1 MAGRP
6 IGATKVEIM
15 DLDILA
21 KAHSYVLFNCSEVD
35 EFRAEH
41 LAMVHHENRRKL
53 KRDIQR
59 LHSETFESWFQD
71 HVEELHARG
80 DHRITESLRNLASD
94 SVDKGWK
101 FVIKPSPRH
110 VYDMDE
116 QTSLD
121 DVETHLQ
128 GDSFMCPQHD
138 ETMDIELVRGG
149 LDGTVVDN
157 NDLVIPDEEDLVEE
171 AHDFN
176 LLNIWPIVSKIDKST

>member
-21 KAHSYVLFNCSEVD
+21 KAHSYVLFNCSELD

-41 LAMVHHENRRKL
+41 LAMVHHENRRKR

-80 DHRITESLRNLASD
+80 DHRITESLRNLAS
-94 SVDKGWK
+94 G
-101 FVIKPSPRH
+101 PS
-110 VYDMDE
+110 E
-116 QTSLD
+116 F
-121 DVETHLQ
+121 

-149 LDGTVVDN
+149 FDGTVVDN
-157 NDLVIPDEEDLVEE
+157 NDLVIADEEDPVEE
-171 AHDFN
+171 A
-176 LLNIWPIVSKIDKST
+176 S